1 MTVTIFMVSLCGAML
16 FGMPVAFAL
25 LVCAVALMGYL
36 ISTGILESFNTQI
49 IAQYIISGADNF
61 PLMAIPFFMLAGE
74 IMTKGGI
81 SLQIVNIANA
91 AVGHIRGGLG
101 YVAIAAALVLAS
113 ISGSAAADTAALAAV
128 VIPMMRKANYNVP
141 RSAGLIAGAGCI
153 APILPPAMPLIL
165 FGVVSQLSI
174 TKLFLTGI
182 APGLIMAASLV
193 VTWKFVARRDFRDA
207 PTQKFD
213 IAPLFKALREGIWA
227 LMLPI
232 VVLGG
237 LKSGAFTPTEAAVV
251 AAVAAFLLSLF
262 VYKGLTFKDMPGILL
277 SSSKTCSAI
286 MMIVAASTVVA
297 WLITVADI
305 PSQVTAMMQPFMHNK
320 TLLMFML
327 MLLVFAVAI
336 PLDLA
341 PTVLI
346 LTPVL
351 MPLVKEAG
359 IDPYYFGIM
368 FMMNNAIGL
377 ITPPVGTV
385 LNVVSGVARVNLDSV
400 ITGMLPF
407 LVAETVV
414 MFLMVLFPELITVPA
429 RWFF

>member
-1 MTVTIFMVSLCGAML
+1 MTVTIFMVSLCGAM
-16 FGMPVAFAL
+16 FVGMPVAFAL
-25 LVCAVALMGYL
+25 LVCAVSLMVYL
-36 ISTGILESFNTQI
+36 ISIGTLDTFNTQI
-49 IAQYIISGADNF
+49 MAQYLISGADNF

-74 IMTKGGI
+74 IMTRGGI
-81 SLQIVNIANA
+81 SQQIVKIANTL
-91 AVGHIRGGLG
+91 VGHVRGGLG
-101 YVAIAAALVLAS
+101 YVAIMAGLVLAS

-128 VIPMMRKANYNVP
+128 VIPLMRDAKYNVP

-153 APILPPAMPLIL
+153 APILPPAMPLVL

-174 TKLFLTGI
+174 TKLFFTGI
-182 APGLIMAASLV
+182 FPGLLMATSLV
-193 VTWKFVARRDFRDA
+193 ITWRFVARKDFKEA
-207 PTQKFD
+207 PKQKF
-213 IAPLFKALREGIWA
+213 AFGPLLKALREGIWA
-227 LMLPI
+227 LSLPVI
-232 VVLGG
+232 ILGG
-237 LKSGAFTPTEAAVV
+237 MKTGAFTPTEAAVV
-251 AAVAAFLLSLF
+251 AAVTALLISLF
-262 VYKGLTFKDMPGILL
+262 VYKGLKLRDLPNILL
-277 SSSKTCSAI
+277 TAAKTCSAI
-286 MMIVAASTVVA
+286 MLIVAASMVVA
-297 WLITVADI
+297 WLITIAEI
-305 PSQVTAMMQPFMHNK
+305 PGQVTAMMQPFMHNK
-320 TLLMFML
+320 LLLMAVL

-400 ITGMLPF
+400 IKGMWPF
-407 LVAETVV
+407 LIAETLV
-414 MFLMVLFPELITVPA
+414 MFLLVLFPDLVIVPA
-429 RWFF
+429 RWFY